1 MGFFRWLYRLP
12 GRINRSF
19 GPTVAATNV
28 ERGVGMGGVGVDPAA
43 VSIVAEEIKGST
55 GSDEGDD
62 QDHIPSSD

>member
-1 MGFFRWLYRLP
+1 VGFFKWLYRLP

-43 VSIVAEEIKGST
+43 MSIVAEEIKSST
-55 GSDEGDD
+55 GSDDGDD
-62 QDHIPSSD
+62 QDHSPSSD